1 MPVQIAEAAMSPT
14 QLAAVAAYTERLQRQ
29 MTAIEIA
36 VIAEERA
43 AIDKHIER
51 HQAWLAERSADVAR
65 RDTPYRRWL
74 ANRVEAAAP

>member
-1 MPVQIAEAAMSPT
+1 
-14 QLAAVAAYTERLQRQ
+14 